1 MNSLAAPSDSA
12 VFNEGFWP
20 DGVTDAHLVLL
31 VDRRDGEEEDVS
43 CVEEVGEERLAKNR
57 ARTI

>member
-12 VFNEGFWP
+12 VFNEGFWA
-20 DGVTDAHLVLL
+20 DVVTVAHLVLL
-31 VDRRDGEEEDVS
+31 VDRRDSEEEDVS
-43 CVEEVGEERLAKNR
+43 CVEEVEEERLAENC